1 MTNLRQAQ
9 EMYDAFA
16 RGDIPVVLGMM
27 DPQIEWREA
36 ESNPLANADGS
47 PFVGPDEIVQKLFM
61 ALGGDFEGFA
71 VNPKE
76 MHEAGDAVIVE
87 GRYTGTYKA
96 TGKSFDAQ
104 FCHVARFRDGKLTS
118 FQQYVDTAQMRDAMG
133 AGS

>member
-1 MTNLRQAQ
+1 MSNLRQAQ

-36 ESNPLANADGS
+36 ESNPLANDDGS

-96 TGKSFDAQ
+96 TGKIFDAQ
-104 FCHVARFRDGKLTS
+104 FCHVARFREGKLAS

-133 AGS
+133 VGS

>member
-1 MTNLRQAQ
+1 MSNVRQAQ
-9 EMYDAFA
+9 EMYDAFG

-27 DPQIEWREA
+27 DPKLEWREA
-36 ESNPLANADGS
+36 ESNPLANSDGS

-61 ALGGDFEGFA
+61 ALGGDFEGFS

-76 MHEAGDAVIVE
+76 MHDAGDAVIVE

-104 FCHVARFRDGKLTS
+104 FCHVARFRDGKMVS
-118 FQQYVDTAQMRDAMG
+118 FQQYTDTAQFRGAMG